1 LKNIFNLLQPQSV
14 RLNHVER
21 IQEKIPTEVAM
32 QIKVLQHRKQQ
43 GEPMETL
50 GDATTAQGRDPL
62 RKPPPSPPSSRDSD
76 DKESSHT
83 LFLCKNDA

>member
-1 LKNIFNLLQPQSV
+1 
-14 RLNHVER
+14 
-21 IQEKIPTEVAM
+21 
-32 QIKVLQHRKQQ
+32 
-43 GEPMETL
+43 METL

-62 RKPPPSPPSSRDSD
+62 RKPPPSPPSSCDSD